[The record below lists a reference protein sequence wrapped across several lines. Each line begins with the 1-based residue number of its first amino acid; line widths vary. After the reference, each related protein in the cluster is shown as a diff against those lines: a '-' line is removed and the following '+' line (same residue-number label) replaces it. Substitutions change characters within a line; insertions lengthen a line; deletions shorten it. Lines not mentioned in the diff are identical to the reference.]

1 MTELDFE
8 VVNVVGWISY
18 RQELDLAALADT
30 FRERREIMSVTY
42 EPADNHWLQTSFEPD
57 GTYVAFYRSGRCSI
71 TGIDSIEQFEDVVGR
86 VNAVMRDL
94 LEFEFE
100 PESKVA
106 NLVVTASLDGPV
118 HLEKLAVLLG
128 LEQCEYEPEQFPAL
142 IYRDPDSDAVI
153 NVFSS
158 GKLVC
163 TGLSYHD
170 AIDSAL
176 SDFNSKVKQ

>member
-1 MTELDFE
+1 MTLDYE
-8 VVNVVGWISY
+8 TVNVVGWISY

-30 FRERREIMSVTY
+30 FRKRNEIASVVY
-42 EPADNHWLQTSFEPD
+42 EPAENHWLQTNFAPD

-71 TGIDSIEQFEDVVGR
+71 TGIDSIKQFEDVVER
-86 VNAVMRDL
+86 VNAVMQDL
-94 LEFEFE
+94 LEFDFT
-100 PESKVA
+100 PESKVV
-106 NLVVTASLDGPV
+106 NLVATASLDASV
-118 HLEKLAVLLG
+118 KLEQLAVLLG

-142 IYRDPDSDAVI
+142 IYRDPSSPAVI

-163 TGLSYHD
+163 TGLADHD

-176 SDFNSKVKQ
+176 TEFNTKVTQ